1 MFGVHLR
8 PSNKYLLCTTA
19 FLTMKMGA
27 QIEAKEYCNMSGT
40 KIHNICYMIGFQLNA
55 QYTTKELMKNDYD

>member
-1 MFGVHLR
+1 
-8 PSNKYLLCTTA
+8 
-19 FLTMKMGA
+19 MKMGA
-27 QIEAKEYCNMSGT
+27 QIEAKKYCNRDGT